1 MARRKCQVNIDSEN
15 EEKGL
20 KKKGGLWIAHD
31 ETRVRNTLAFRQS

>member
-20 KKKGGLWIAHD
+20 KKRKKKKKRGLWIVHD
-31 ETRVRNTLAFRQS
+31 ETRV